1 METEF
6 KKMLRFAGLS
16 MIIDENTSQKDLDTF
31 MGTVRAIIRR
41 KVQKARNCLKQ
52 LDKELMDMQNGNF
65 LNRELKGSFFI
76 LEKL

>member
-1 METEF
+1 MEKKEQNL
-6 KKMLRFAGLS
+6 KKMLRFTGFS

-31 MGTVRAIIRR
+31 MGTVIAIIRR

-65 LNRELKGSFFI
+65 LNREF
-76 LEKL
+76 

>member
-1 METEF
+1 MEKEF
-6 KKMLRFAGLS
+6 KKMLRFAGFS

-31 MGTVRAIIRR
+31 MGTVIAIIRL

-65 LNRELKGSFFI
+65 LNREF
-76 LEKL
+76 